1 MNLADPMSSVIPG
14 VQGVILSILA
24 RTDQPLTGLTVAK
37 LAGDR
42 ASAAG
47 VKRAIRPLVA
57 AGLVKLVPAGRAYLY
72 SLNRAHVAYPVIV
85 QLAELRNELY
95 RRIGDAVSQ
104 WSVTPLYAGVYGSTA
119 RGQATA
125 SSDVDLLLVRPAGI
139 AIDDPDW
146 ARQVADLSD
155 AVTDWSGNQSDVL
168 EYDLAE
174 LCRLR
179 DEGDPSLVS
188 LERDSVVL
196 YGDGIHTMLAESV
209 R

>member
-24 RTDQPLTGLTVAK
+24 RTDQPLTGLTVAE

-47 VKRAIRPLVA
+47 IKRAIRPLVE
-57 AGLVKLVPAGRAYLY
+57 AGLVVLMPAGRAHLY
-72 SLNRAHVAYPVIV
+72 SLNREHVAYPAIV
-85 QLAELRNELY
+85 QLGALRNELY

-104 WSVTPLYAGVYGSTA
+104 WSVLPLCAGVYGSTA

-125 SSDVDLLLVRPAGI
+125 SSDVDLLLVRPVGI
-139 AIDDPDW
+139 AVDHADW
-146 ARQVADLSD
+146 ARQVADLSG

-168 EYDLAE
+168 EYDLDE
-174 LCRLR
+174 LRRLR
-179 DEGDPSLVS
+179 DEGDPLLVS

-196 YGDGIHTMLAESV
+196 YGDRIRTMLAESV
-209 R
+209 H